1 MEAYFVDWLSL
12 LARWLHLI
20 TGIAWIGASF
30 YFIWLDNHLE
40 PYQGENKRVY
50 GELWS
55 VHGGGFYHK
64 QKYLLGPERIPE
76 TLHWFKWE
84 AYWTWISGMLMLG
97 IVYWWGAS
105 TMLIDRSVADLS
117 STSAIAIS
125 AGSLLAGWL
134 IYDLLCRLIRNDAVL
149 GAVIY
154 LLLVAAAWGFQQVFS
169 ARAAYI
175 HVGATIGTIMVAS
188 VFFVIIPGQRK
199 MVEAIRAGQ
208 TPDPAPGLDGK
219 RRSVHNNY
227 FTLPVVLIMVSNHY
241 PMTYGHPHAWL
252 VLAVIGAAGVLVRH
266 FFNLRHRGRIAPGYP
281 LAALA
286 LLAALAVAIAPLR
299 PAAPS
304 GGAAEASAEKVT
316 LQQVQAII
324 SARCVSCHAAQPT
337 QPGFAQPPGGVMLDS
352 AERIQQQAGRIH
364 QQAVLARVMPPGNLT
379 GITDEERATLGR
391 WLLQSSQ
398 GK

>member
-1 MEAYFVDWLSL
+1 
-12 LARWLHLI
+12 
-20 TGIAWIGASF
+20 
-30 YFIWLDNHLE
+30 
-40 PYQGENKRVY
+40 
-50 GELWS
+50 
-55 VHGGGFYHK
+55 
-64 QKYLLGPERIPE
+64 
-76 TLHWFKWE
+76 
-84 AYWTWISGMLMLG
+84 
-97 IVYWWGAS
+97 
-105 TMLIDRSVADLS
+105 
-117 STSAIAIS
+117 
-125 AGSLLAGWL
+125 
-134 IYDLLCRLIRNDAVL
+134 
-149 GAVIY
+149 
-154 LLLVAAAWGFQQVFS
+154 
-169 ARAAYI
+169 
-175 HVGATIGTIMVAS
+175 

-299 PAAPS
+299 PVSQS
-304 GGAAEASAEKVT
+304 GAAAEASAEKVT

-364 QQAVLARVMPPGNLT
+364 QQAVQARVMPPGNLT
-379 GITDEERATLGR
+379 GITDQERATLGR
-391 WLLQSSQ
+391 WFQQSSQ
-398 GK
+398 GN

>member
-1 MEAYFVDWLSL
+1 
-12 LARWLHLI
+12 
-20 TGIAWIGASF
+20 
-30 YFIWLDNHLE
+30 
-40 PYQGENKRVY
+40 
-50 GELWS
+50 
-55 VHGGGFYHK
+55 
-64 QKYLLGPERIPE
+64 
-76 TLHWFKWE
+76 
-84 AYWTWISGMLMLG
+84 
-97 IVYWWGAS
+97 
-105 TMLIDRSVADLS
+105 
-117 STSAIAIS
+117 
-125 AGSLLAGWL
+125 
-134 IYDLLCRLIRNDAVL
+134 
-149 GAVIY
+149 
-154 LLLVAAAWGFQQVFS
+154 
-169 ARAAYI
+169 
-175 HVGATIGTIMVAS
+175 MVAS
-188 VFFVIIPGQRK
+188 VFFIIIPGQRK

-316 LQQVQAII
+316 MQQVQAII

-391 WLLQSSQ
+391 WLLQTSQ
-398 GK
+398 GN